1 MRKKNTKKLKI
12 VEISIFVTIVLFVFA
27 ITAIYNE
34 KTVKTNT
41 ELLSNKKIK
50 AYNLTIKV
58 MEGYYAKKEYKKTK
72 NC

>member
-50 AYNLTIKV
+50 YV
-58 MEGYYAKKEYKKTK
+58 CKKEKLK
-72 NC
+72 NENMVNYRMFKWDW

>member
-50 AYNLTIKV
+50 YV
-58 MEGYYAKKEYKKTK
+58 CKKEKLKKH
-72 NC
+72 

>member
-41 ELLSNKKIK
+41 ELLSNKKIGWG
-50 AYNLTIKV
+50 IKEMIIMSNQMLV
-58 MEGYYAKKEYKKTK
+58 VQIKMF
-72 NC
+72 

>member
-34 KTVKTNT
+34 KQ
-41 ELLSNKKIK
+41 
-50 AYNLTIKV
+50 
-58 MEGYYAKKEYKKTK
+58 
-72 NC
+72 

>member
-27 ITAIYNE
+27 MTAIYNE

-50 AYNLTIKV
+50 YVARFVELV
-58 MEGYYAKKEYKKTK
+58 Q
-72 NC
+72 

>member
-34 KTVKTNT
+34 KTLQEMLEKRR
-41 ELLSNKKIK
+41 KKFC
-50 AYNLTIKV
+50 L
-58 MEGYYAKKEYKKTK
+58 
-72 NC
+72 